1 MSEYQ
6 SKKDNLVSFKNQL
19 SEFVASEANEKPVF
33 FFIDELDR
41 CNPHYAVKLLERVKH
56 LFEVPNII
64 FVLAV
69 NINQLQYAVQGF
81 YGSSNIDG
89 KEYLRRFIDIEYTLP
104 APNMEEYCKYLFDA
118 YDFGIFFN
126 HESRMWNRDFQSEE
140 QFFNNISSDITV
152 ASNISLRTANKI
164 FAYTRLKV

>member
-1 MSEYQ
+1 M
-6 SKKDNLVSFKNQL
+6 
-19 SEFVASEANEKPVF
+19 
-33 FFIDELDR
+33 
-41 CNPHYAVKLLERVKH
+41 
-56 LFEVPNII
+56 
-64 FVLAV
+64 
-69 NINQLQYAVQGF
+69 QGF

-118 YDFGIFFN
+118 YDFGIFFFS
-126 HESRMWNRDFQSEE
+126 HESDLQSEV
-140 QFFNNISSDITV
+140 QVFQYISSDIIV